1 MEIGKTFSLEFVIDK
16 IKVVFLD
23 FDDTLCFHYG
33 VEELNEGHDFWFK
46 SMLEGKIDWY
56 LNEEFH
62 GVSKEMQDF
71 VEFCK
76 IHHISCHCL
85 SWASNNIV
93 YDAKRRLLD
102 EKYPSVKSLFL
113 TGTREAKLEF
123 MKDFCKANGL
133 NRNQILLV
141 DDHPTTRSEFRK
153 EGFYAVNVNTVI
165 QYLQKNP
172 I

>member
-1 MEIGKTFSLEFVIDK
+1 MDKMFSLEFVADN

-33 VEELNEGHDFWFK
+33 VEEEIEGHMFWLK
-46 SMLEGKIDWY
+46 SMLDNKDDWY
-56 LNEEFH
+56 LDEEYH
-62 GVSKEMQDF
+62 GISKEMQDF
-71 VEFCK
+71 VRFCMMC
-76 IHHISCHCL
+76 HIDCHCL
-85 SWASNNIV
+85 SWADNNV
-93 YDAKRRLLD
+93 AYNAKRRLLD

-113 TGTREAKLEF
+113 TGTRDGKVKF
-123 MKDFCKANGL
+123 VDDFCKV
-133 NRNQILLV
+133 NRLERHQILLV